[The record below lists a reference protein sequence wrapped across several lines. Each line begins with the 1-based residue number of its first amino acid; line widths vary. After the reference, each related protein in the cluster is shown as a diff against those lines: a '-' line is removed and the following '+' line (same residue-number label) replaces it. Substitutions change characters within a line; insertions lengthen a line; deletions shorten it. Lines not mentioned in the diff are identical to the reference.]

1 MTATVSW
8 TENKVI
14 KLDFDT
20 PWNWKDYQ
28 TADET
33 IDMMADLAHETV
45 SLIVDLR
52 KAPQTSTLIEHLQ
65 RSLDSRPANVCRV
78 VIVGTPIM
86 LEMLRR
92 AFNYE
97 SAAIHLIE
105 FASSMDEAERLLDPA
120 PHEACTD

>member
-28 TADET
+28 TAGET
-33 IDMMADLAHETV
+33 IDMMADLHHETI
-45 SLIVDLR
+45 SLLVDLR
-52 KAPQTSTLIEHLQ
+52 KAPQTSALIEHLE
-65 RSLDSRPANVCRV
+65 RSLDARPANVCRV

-92 AFNYE
+92 AFNYD
-97 SAAIHLIE
+97 SADLHLIE
-105 FASSMDEAERLLDPA
+105 FASSMDEADRLLGPA
-120 PHEACTD
+120 PRETCTR